1 MISGPSRSMQESSLY
16 KEDHR
21 DVVVVDKGRAQ
32 FRLTGSGSEEVVT
45 SCGKHLNRL
54 PVYIVCS

>member
-1 MISGPSRSMQESSLY
+1 MISGPSRSMQESSHY

-32 FRLTGSGSEEVVT
+32 FRLSGSGSEEVVT
-45 SCGKHLNRL
+45 SCGKQQTFRVH
-54 PVYIVCS
+54 SM

>member
-16 KEDHR
+16 IEDHR

-32 FRLTGSGSEEVVT
+32 FRLTGSGSEEVVGAV
-45 SCGKHLNRL
+45 SRL
-54 PVYIVCS
+54 